1 MFALRICANFLECRY
16 ITAERI
22 SSKERRGAFFFI
34 LKFGLK
40 GTPLTTNGSPC
51 DHNNGGYMKSKE
63 SKKQVAPKKQSANDD
78 VAVPFEESEWF
89 KSLET
94 TPGEMIVA
102 NRDLR
107 NWSQVTLA
115 EKLGI
120 QVQNLCAMENG
131 RRTVSR
137 KMAVKLG
144 EVFGTD
150 PAAFFDFGK

>member
-1 MFALRICANFLECRY
+1 MLAVVKRPRIEIRAKHIPAPLVRFLVDTY
-16 ITAERI
+16 
-22 SSKERRGAFFFI
+22 
-34 LKFGLK
+34 
-40 GTPLTTNGSPC
+40 
-51 DHNNGGYMKSKE
+51 KSE
-63 SKKQVAPKKQSANDD
+63 NVVVRDED
-78 VAVPFEESEWF
+78 VSVPVEESEWF

-94 TPGEMIVA
+94 TPAEMIVA

-131 RRTVSR
+131 RRAVSR

-144 EVFGTD
+144 KVFGTD
-150 PAAFFDFGK
+150 PAAFFNFDNL

>member
-1 MFALRICANFLECRY
+1 MLAVVKRPRIEIRAKHIPAPLVRFLVDTY
-16 ITAERI
+16 
-22 SSKERRGAFFFI
+22 
-34 LKFGLK
+34 
-40 GTPLTTNGSPC
+40 
-51 DHNNGGYMKSKE
+51 KSE
-63 SKKQVAPKKQSANDD
+63 NVVVSDENVS
-78 VAVPFEESEWF
+78 VPVEESEWF

-94 TPGEMIVA
+94 TPAEMIVA

-131 RRTVSR
+131 RRAVSR

-144 EVFGTD
+144 KVFGTD
-150 PAAFFDFGK
+150 PAAFFDFNNL

>member
-1 MFALRICANFLECRY
+1 MLAVVKRPRIEIRAKHIPAPLVRFLRDTYKPENVIVSDDN
-16 ITAERI
+16 
-22 SSKERRGAFFFI
+22 
-34 LKFGLK
+34 
-40 GTPLTTNGSPC
+40 
-51 DHNNGGYMKSKE
+51 E
-63 SKKQVAPKKQSANDD
+63 SE
-78 VAVPFEESEWF
+78 PFEQTEWF
-89 KSLET
+89 KSLDT

-144 EVFGTD
+144 EIFGTD
-150 PAAFFDFGK
+150 PAAFFVTMMPLRSIFGY

>member
-1 MFALRICANFLECRY
+1 MLAVVKRPRIEIRAKHIPAPLVRFLKDTYKPENV
-16 ITAERI
+16 IVSDE
-22 SSKERRGAFFFI
+22 
-34 LKFGLK
+34 
-40 GTPLTTNGSPC
+40 
-51 DHNNGGYMKSKE
+51 
-63 SKKQVAPKKQSANDD
+63 D
-78 VAVPFEESEWF
+78 VAVPFEDSEWF

-94 TPGEMIVA
+94 TPAEMIVA

-137 KMAVKLG
+137 KMALKLG
-144 EVFGTD
+144 KIFGTD
-150 PAAFFDFGK
+150 PAAFFEFGKSDCL